1 MNKEV
6 LIDIRNL
13 KKYFP
18 IKNFFGTSTGNIKAV
33 DDVSFQIYRGET
45 FLIKEREM
53 QIIDFLFMPK

>member
-33 DDVSFQIYRGET
+33 DDVSFHPNFSGTVY
-45 FLIKEREM
+45 FSL
-53 QIIDFLFMPK
+53 